1 MDAGL
6 RLQDRRLRRGDTRL
20 AQYLEAVVKSAATT
34 VEARA
39 FALEVLAAA
48 GTPPPDQSALAR
60 IPVAC
65 TFTDATLTVHTRG
78 LSFWLD
84 GHHYLITT
92 QYADGVP
99 FATHGE
105 KTGLPVAGHC
115 TSQLPGFEWYSADV
129 VEVW

>member
-1 MDAGL
+1 MRKFVCAAIAVAAVLAPAG
-6 RLQDRRLRRGDTRL
+6 
-20 AQYLEAVVKSAATT
+20 V
-34 VEARA
+34 
-39 FALEVLAAA
+39 AAA

-65 TFTDATLTVHTRG
+65 TFTDAALTIHTRG
-78 LSFWLD
+78 LAFWLD

-105 KTGLPVAGHC
+105 KTGLPVAGRC